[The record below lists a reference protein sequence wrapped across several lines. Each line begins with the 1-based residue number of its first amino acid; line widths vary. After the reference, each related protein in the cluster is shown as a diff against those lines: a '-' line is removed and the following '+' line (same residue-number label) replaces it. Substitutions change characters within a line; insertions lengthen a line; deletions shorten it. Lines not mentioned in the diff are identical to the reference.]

1 MVKNAQKLQSFER
14 ELTKKGKADYKA
26 NLALVEAMH
35 AEAITLGVFP
45 PKNPISGIDAD
56 IRIAKA
62 VNGVS
67 KSS

>member
-1 MVKNAQKLQSFER
+1 
-14 ELTKKGKADYKA
+14 
-26 NLALVEAMH
+26 MH

-45 PKNPISGIDAD
+45 PKNPLSGIDAD